1 MDNYQSTI
9 ENIKKL
15 DIKSNYDNNLDNNNS
30 LSDLNYL
37 SSSKLIYVG
46 DVIVRYLPAAG
57 AYHYGIVYDINQSFK
72 SKTDSLGNKNDILNM
87 SDITIIDYN
96 YDSKIHIY
104 PLSDFM
110 RLQKTF
116 WIKKYSDIPI
126 EFWRSNDEVKQ
137 LAYSKYLQFMQ
148 NRFDQCFQYD
158 LIDNNC
164 EHFVKYC
171 KFNDPKLWKSDQVS
185 KLKENNEEFNRQLL
199 RGFVSSLCN
208 EQTLSKIENKINVPD
223 SMKFTIKKNKILFC
237 N

>member
-1 MDNYQSTI
+1 
-9 ENIKKL
+9 
-15 DIKSNYDNNLDNNNS
+15 
-30 LSDLNYL
+30 
-37 SSSKLIYVG
+37 
-46 DVIVRYLPAAG
+46 
-57 AYHYGIVYDINQSFK
+57 
-72 SKTDSLGNKNDILNM
+72 M

-116 WIKKYSDIPI
+116 WIKKYSDVPI

-171 KFNDPKLWKSDQVS
+171 KFNDPNLQ
-185 KLKENNEEFNRQLL
+185 R
-199 RGFVSSLCN
+199 
-208 EQTLSKIENKINVPD
+208 IN
-223 SMKFTIKKNKILFC
+223 LYE
-237 N
+237 

>member
-1 MDNYQSTI
+1 
-9 ENIKKL
+9 
-15 DIKSNYDNNLDNNNS
+15 
-30 LSDLNYL
+30 
-37 SSSKLIYVG
+37 
-46 DVIVRYLPAAG
+46 
-57 AYHYGIVYDINQSFK
+57 
-72 SKTDSLGNKNDILNM
+72 
-87 SDITIIDYN
+87 
-96 YDSKIHIY
+96 
-104 PLSDFM
+104 
-110 RLQKTF
+110 
-116 WIKKYSDIPI
+116 
-126 EFWRSNDEVKQ
+126 
-137 LAYSKYLQFMQ
+137 MQ

-171 KFNDPKLWKSDQVS
+171 KFNDPKLWKSDQIS